1 MAQHS
6 GREPVAMEKMM
17 ASESLLVC
25 RSGASGQPSF
35 VIACDSKI
43 LRWLAG
49 SFRALDQGK
58 PFRLG
63 DGAPLGSGG
72 KWVIT
77 VRASSGQKPAGLTRL
92 ATESFQWILPAIQ
105 ARRYAGLITAMA
117 DFHGPCHQY
126 LDAEPYRP
134 VVLVTK
140 GEYDAAT
147 LRKMRAATA

>member
-6 GREPVAMEKMM
+6 GQERVAMEKMM
-17 ASESLLVC
+17 APESLLVC
-25 RSGASGQPSF
+25 RSGAGGQPSF
-35 VIACDSKI
+35 VIACDRKI

-49 SFRALDQGK
+49 SFRALDQRK

-63 DGAPLGSGG
+63 DGAPLGSDG

-77 VRASSGQKPAGLTRL
+77 VRASSGQKPAGLTGL
-92 ATESFQWILPAIQ
+92 AAGSFQWVLPATQ
-105 ARRYAGLITAMA
+105 ASRYADLITAMA
-117 DFHGPCHQY
+117 DFHGPCHQH
-126 LDAEPYRP
+126 LDAEPHRP

-147 LRKMRAATA
+147 LRKMRSATA